1 MSGRNLRG
9 SRGGVQR
16 HRIGPDSTQ
25 PLAHV
30 RRAQVFQGDAVASP
44 VGKRRVDLALSRKI
58 GPQLDRAPDV
68 DGDQERRPFVQR
80 LGVVFGLAFGDTHDA
95 VQRLLRRRA
104 RPGGRLRKE
113 RQLGGGIQ
121 RSPVS
126 AFARLLGLENE
137 AATLGAIDPARRG
150 QSVVVKELDRAL
162 ETVVQIAGA
171 LIVRGWRAD
180 QAAKLDDEG
189 LIVRALADG
198 GGGPVRDEG
207 VHIVRLFCEHT
218 DNLWL
223 SSRTAQPKRDFP

>member
-1 MSGRNLRG
+1 M
-9 SRGGVQR
+9 
-16 HRIGPDSTQ
+16 
-25 PLAHV
+25 
-30 RRAQVFQGDAVASP
+30 
-44 VGKRRVDLALSRKI
+44 
-58 GPQLDRAPDV
+58 
-68 DGDQERRPFVQR
+68 
-80 LGVVFGLAFGDTHDA
+80 
-95 VQRLLRRRA
+95 
-104 RPGGRLRKE
+104 
-113 RQLGGGIQ
+113 GGGIQ